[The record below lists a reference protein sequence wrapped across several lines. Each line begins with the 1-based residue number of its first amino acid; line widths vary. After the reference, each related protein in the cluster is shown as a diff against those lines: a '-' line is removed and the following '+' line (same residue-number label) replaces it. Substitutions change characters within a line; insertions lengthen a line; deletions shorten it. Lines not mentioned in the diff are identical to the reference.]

1 MIDMAFLL
9 ITFFIMSLRFG
20 QQGEELIK
28 LPNADQAREVT
39 DERTDLITINVT
51 KDGRYLVNSVERSGS
66 ELLRYLQVRKDEAK
80 KVELI
85 IRGDRGTQFQS
96 VQRVMRLGAE
106 AGIADVNL
114 AALQLGDDEDKQ

>member
-20 QQGEELIK
+20 QQGEELVK

-39 DERTDLITINVT
+39 ENRTELITVNVT
-51 KDGRYLVNSVERSGS
+51 KDGRYLVNNLEQSGS
-66 ELLRYLQVRKDEAK
+66 DLLRYLEVRKEEAG

-85 IRGDRGTQFQS
+85 IRGDRNTQFQS
-96 VQRVMRLGAE
+96 VQRVMRLSAE
-106 AGIADVNL
+106 AGVSDVNL
-114 AALQLGDDEDKQ
+114 AALQLAADGDEQ